1 MDNEN
6 KKITPERLYNLS
18 ERALNIGDWEYQSMI
33 LKERIDSF
41 HGNDREK
48 FDRVSYCIEIEL
60 MIEDSRKP
68 KKVKKKNRVLNL
80 NDLADS
86 AGTIDQLEDPE
97 KRAEYF
103 GLLIDVYLED
113 DEKLLQGLNVN
124 ICLALMNQWEK
135 KKEQKGGR
143 E

>member
-18 ERALNIGDWEYQSMI
+18 ERALNIGDWEYQAMI

-41 HGNDREK
+41 HEDDREE
-48 FDRVSYCIEIEL
+48 FDRVSYCIEREL
-60 MIEDSRKP
+60 VIEDSRKP

-86 AGTIDQLEDPE
+86 AGAIEQLEDPE

-113 DEKLLQGLNVN
+113 DEKLLQGINGN

-135 KKEQKGGR
+135 EKR
-143 E
+143 

>member
-18 ERALNIGDWEYQSMI
+18 ERALNIGDWEYQAMI

-41 HGNDREK
+41 HGDDREE
-48 FDRVSYCIEIEL
+48 FDRVSHCIEREL
-60 MIEDSRKP
+60 TIEDSRKP

-86 AGTIDQLEDPE
+86 AGAIDQLEDPE

-103 GLLIDVYLED
+103 GWLIDVYLED
-113 DEKLLQGLNVN
+113 DEKMLQGINGD
-124 ICLALMNQWEK
+124 ICLALMHQWEK
-135 KKEQKGGR
+135 EKR
-143 E
+143 

>member
-18 ERALNIGDWEYQSMI
+18 ERALNIGDWEYQAMI

-41 HGNDREK
+41 HEDDREE
-48 FDRVSYCIEIEL
+48 FDRVSYCIEREL
-60 MIEDSRKP
+60 VIEDSRKP

-86 AGTIDQLEDPE
+86 AGAIEQLEDPE

-113 DEKLLQGLNVN
+113 DEKLFQGINGN

-135 KKEQKGGR
+135 EKR
-143 E
+143 

>member
-18 ERALNIGDWEYQSMI
+18 ERALNIGDWEYQAMI

-41 HGNDREK
+41 HGNDREE
-48 FDRVSYCIEIEL
+48 FDRVSNCIEREL
-60 MIEDSRKP
+60 TIEDSRKP

-86 AGTIDQLEDPE
+86 AGAIEQLEDPE

-113 DEKLLQGLNVN
+113 DEKLLQGINGN
-124 ICLALMNQWEK
+124 ICHALMDQWEK
-135 KKEQKGGR
+135 KK
-143 E
+143 

>member
-18 ERALNIGDWEYQSMI
+18 ERALNIGDWEYQAMI
-33 LKERIDSF
+33 LKDRIDSF
-41 HGNDREK
+41 HGNDMEK

-86 AGTIDQLEDPE
+86 AGAIEQLEDPE

-113 DEKLLQGLNVN
+113 DEKLLQAINVN
-124 ICLALMNQWEK
+124 ISLALIDQWENK
-135 KKEQKGGR
+135 K
-143 E
+143 

>member
-1 MDNEN
+1 MENEK
-6 KKITPERLYNLS
+6 KKIKQERRYNIY
-18 ERALNIGDWEYQSMI
+18 ERAGNIGDWEYQAMI

-41 HGNDREK
+41 HGNDREE
-48 FDRVSYCIEIEL
+48 FNRVSNCIEREL
-60 MIEDSRKP
+60 TIEDSRKP

-86 AGTIDQLEDPE
+86 AGAIEQLEDPE

-113 DEKLLQGLNVN
+113 DEKLLQGINGN

-135 KKEQKGGR
+135 KK
-143 E
+143 

>member
-6 KKITPERLYNLS
+6 KKITSERLYNLS
-18 ERALNIGDWEYQSMI
+18 ERALNIGDWEYQAMI

-41 HGNDREK
+41 HGNDSEE
-48 FDRVSYCIEIEL
+48 FDRVSYCIEREL
-60 MIEDSRKP
+60 TIEDSRKP

-86 AGTIDQLEDPE
+86 AGAIEQLEDPE

-113 DEKLLQGLNVN
+113 DEKLLQGLNGN

-135 KKEQKGGR
+135 KK
-143 E
+143 

>member
-6 KKITPERLYNLS
+6 KKITSERLYNLS
-18 ERALNIGDWEYQSMI
+18 ESALNIGDWEYQAMI

-41 HGNDREK
+41 HEDDREE
-48 FDRVSYCIEIEL
+48 FDRVSHCIEREL
-60 MIEDSRKP
+60 SRKP

-86 AGTIDQLEDPE
+86 AGAIDQLEDPG

-103 GLLIDVYLED
+103 SWLIDVYLED
-113 DEKLLQGLNVN
+113 DEKLLQGINGD
-124 ICLALMNQWEK
+124 ICLALMHQWEK
-135 KKEQKGGR
+135 KK
-143 E
+143 